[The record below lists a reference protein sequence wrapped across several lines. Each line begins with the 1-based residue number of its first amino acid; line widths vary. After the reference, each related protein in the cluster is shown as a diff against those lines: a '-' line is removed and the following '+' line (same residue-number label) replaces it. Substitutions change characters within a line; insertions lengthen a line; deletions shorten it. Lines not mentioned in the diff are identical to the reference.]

1 LEAAKVNLSQ
11 QETAVRD
18 FKVQFL
24 GELPEQ
30 QRGNL
35 EILAG
40 LQGQLQ
46 GIVGALSRA
55 QQQRL
60 YLESLLTQH
69 RRVSARR
76 SGTVSGAASG
86 PRQSGPREEAERDLK
101 RLQAEKAELM
111 GRYSSLHPDVFAKE
125 RVIRRK
131 MAEIESLPATTVQ
144 ATTVQVAPEE
154 VADNDIIIG
163 QIDSQLQANKLEIR
177 DLSKTQEQLKAE
189 IEKYSLRL
197 NTMPVREQQL
207 SGLLRDYDLLKQNYA
222 DLLGKN
228 LQSQL
233 ATTLEK
239 RQEGQQFR
247 LVDPP
252 NFPAIPSSPKRLKI
266 TLGALAGGI
275 LLGLALAFLM
285 EMKDSSLRTERDCAQ
300 QFAPPFVV
308 GVPLL
313 PTPHENRIRT
323 WKHIAE
329 WGGGL
334 GLLACVVVVEA
345 YVIRLS

>member
-1 LEAAKVNLSQ
+1 
-11 QETAVRD
+11 
-18 FKVQFL
+18 
-24 GELPEQ
+24 
-30 QRGNL
+30 
-35 EILAG
+35 
-40 LQGQLQ
+40 
-46 GIVGALSRA
+46 VGALSRA

-69 RRVSARR
+69 VRASARR
-76 SGTVSGAASG
+76 SGTVSGAAAA
-86 PRQSGPREEAERDLK
+86 PRPSGPREEAERDLK

-111 GRYSSLHPDVFAKE
+111 SRYSSLHPDVFAKE
-125 RVIRRK
+125 HVIRAK
-131 MAEIESLPATTVQ
+131 MAEIEGLPPTTVEKI
-144 ATTVQVAPEE
+144 APEE
-154 VADNDIIIG
+154 VADNNIIIG
-163 QIDSQLQANKLEIR
+163 QIDSQLQANKLEIQ

-189 IEKYSLRL
+189 IERYSARL
-197 NTMPVREQQL
+197 NTTPVREQQL

-222 DLLGKN
+222 DLLSKN

-266 TLGALAGGI
+266 TLLALAGGI
-275 LLGLALAFLM
+275 LLGVALAFLV
-285 EMKDSSLRTERDCAQ
+285 EMKDSSLRTERDCIQ

-308 GVPLL
+308 GVPFL
-313 PTPHENRIRT
+313 PTPRENRIRT
-323 WKHIAE
+323 WKRIAE
-329 WGGGL
+329 WGCGL
-334 GLLACVVVVEA
+334 ALLACVGVVEA